1 MHLMANGDIAPQIV
15 RLADGNCAVGWNPC
29 TVDPEV
35 TSLLESLEA
44 IIPDTMIRFR
54 GREVRKVREE
64 QGQHC
69 SLTFG

>member
-15 RLADGNCAVGWNPC
+15 RLADGNCAVRWIPC

-44 IIPDTMIRFR
+44 IIPDTMIRF
-54 GREVRKVREE
+54 KV
-64 QGQHC
+64 GK
-69 SLTFG
+69 SG